1 MRVKRIFVFDR
12 TNHNRNESRRDFRRA
27 TRPIHRHRADEW
39 EKAPA
44 MGAFGTLVGY
54 TRLSARGVR
63 AFSRRSAERPRT
75 CGYVTDK
82 FSIHRNNADEWEKA
96 PAMGAFGTLV
106 GDTRLSARGVRAFSR
121 RSAERPR
128 ICGSATDKLSI
139 HRNNADE
146 WEKAPA
152 MGAFGTLVGDRTR
165 ICGSGGHRS
174 IRYTTSAKLFNL
186 YIILYSGAGVKRL
199 RRERKRKLT
208 RKKAARFRI
217 LPKAGG

>member
-1 MRVKRIFVFDR
+1 MAEASGKSRAADEILRVKRIFVFDR

-27 TRPIHRHRADEW
+27 TRPIHRNNADEW

-82 FSIHRNNADEWEKA
+82 LSLHRNNVDEWK
-96 PAMGAFGTLV
+96 
-106 GDTRLSARGVRAFSR
+106 
-121 RSAERPR
+121 
-128 ICGSATDKLSI
+128 
-139 HRNNADE
+139 
-146 WEKAPA
+146 KAPA

-199 RRERKRKLT
+199 RQEQKRKLT